1 MSTIDRLTALAD
13 RIRTEAYIAD
23 RPGQM
28 GRLEAIADELAD
40 AEEIIRADEVE
51 RRFGWVTQED
61 ARAWFL
67 ADLRAAVEALRDESA
82 RELGSNLSRNEIS
95 ERVGEDTAYAAVLA
109 LLPKEGS

>member
-67 ADLRAAVEALRDESA
+67 ADLRAKVL
-82 RELGSNLSRNEIS
+82 ELPTTRTKAWDKGWDSVSLN
-95 ERVGEDTAYAAVLA
+95 DVLA
-109 LLPKEGS
+109 LLPKEKP

>member
-40 AEEIIRADEVE
+40 AEEIIRADERE
-51 RRFGWVTQED
+51 RYECPMPCCD
-61 ARAWFL
+61 
-67 ADLRAAVEALRDESA
+67 
-82 RELGSNLSRNEIS
+82 REVS
-95 ERVGEDTAYAAVLA
+95 DD
-109 LLPKEGS
+109 